1 MASAARLLARPVEN
15 LARRGL
21 MAPPA
26 RYFSASPLN
35 RVQDDPVIPPPPKE
49 LRPED
54 FPPMP
59 EYSVDLLTKEQRS
72 MYDMM
77 SPEERAAFDEEN
89 TRMVAEFNDP
99 RKRAAAFEELE
110 QSILKIDKE
119 EDLRFEEIRPRRPGF
134 WAEDEPDELVNIL
147 EDGDEE
153 INDDEITSM
162 AHAEMELHREMREYA
177 RITAWD
183 MPMLSKLAKPFTLPP
198 QTHILRFRYTTY
210 MGEQHPAEPK
220 VVVELASQDLTPKY
234 LTEAQ
239 RQTFLKLAG
248 TRYNPQTDIIRMSS
262 EKFGSRAQNKRYLAD
277 VVNSMIKE
285 AKEGDSFA
293 DIPLDLRHHKQKTR
307 LQFPE
312 SWNMTEAR
320 RNQLAAR
327 RKERLAAEETRAALV
342 DGNSIVSDAI
352 KALPSLNPALQAKA
366 ADERERVAV
375 KVGARKK
382 VARR

>member
-1 MASAARLLARPVEN
+1 
-15 LARRGL
+15 
-21 MAPPA
+21 MAPSA

-327 RKERLAAEETRAALV
+327 RRERLAAEETRAALV

-352 KALPSLNPALQAKA
+352 KTLPSLNPALQAKA